1 MNYLIWL
8 FAGGVL
14 GGLTTVIIHN
24 RRQDLLFNMVV
35 GMAGAFGA
43 GYLVT
48 PMFHINPIHPGTV
61 SLPALLVSLV
71 GAAALLAGTNFIRR
85 ENHVKTGVMEGKWEQ
100 VRIKIHTRWGKLT
113 DQDITEIN
121 GNHDRFI
128 KTLQERYGCAKKEAE
143 DQLQR
148 YLTAVLNN

>member
-8 FAGGVL
+8 FVGAVL
-14 GGLTTVIIHN
+14 GWLTTVIIHN
-24 RRQDLLFNMVV
+24 SRKDLLFNIVV
-35 GMAGAFGA
+35 GIAGAFVA

-48 PMFHINPIHPGTV
+48 PMFHINPINPVTV
-61 SLPALLVSLV
+61 SLPALLVSLA
-71 GAAALLAGTNFIRR
+71 GAVALLAVINFIRR
-85 ENHVKTGVMEGKWEQ
+85 ENNVKNDVMESKWEQ
-100 VRIKIHTRWGKLT
+100 VRNKMHTRWGKLT

-128 KTLQERYGCAKKEAE
+128 NTLQQRYGCAKNEAE

-148 YLTAVLNN
+148 YLKAVLNI